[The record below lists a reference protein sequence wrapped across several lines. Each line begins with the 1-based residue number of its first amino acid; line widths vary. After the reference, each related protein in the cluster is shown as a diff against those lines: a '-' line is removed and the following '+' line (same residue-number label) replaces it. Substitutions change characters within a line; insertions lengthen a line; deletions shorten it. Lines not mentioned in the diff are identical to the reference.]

1 MSTILLFMHIKYDDI
16 HFLNVILIL
25 KKSMHQNKNM
35 YFMKID
41 KVDHQN
47 WDANEE
53 RWREVVK

>member
-35 YFMKID
+35 YLMKID
-41 KVDHQN
+41 KVDHQMLT
-47 WDANEE
+47 
-53 RWREVVK
+53 